1 MKFHFSKKPSA
12 PAPQPTEAQRAS
24 RRRALGAGAYA
35 SALGA
40 IVLVVVILVNLVV
53 QAIPTKYTE
62 FDISN
67 TGLFTLSETT
77 VSMLK
82 SLDKDVT
89 AYYLGETGG
98 EDANLTRLLDR
109 YAGESS
115 HFRWEQ
121 RDPALYP
128 TFAAQ
133 YDAQD
138 ASNGSVILVC
148 GENHAVVDSADLYEY
163 DYSSYYT
170 TGSVDMRFN
179 AENALTTAV
188 AQVTRDTSYT
198 AYQLTGHGEAE
209 LGSDFTEVLTNA
221 GVTLES
227 LSLTTSA
234 VPEDAAALILNAPQ
248 ADLSEQDVDALRS
261 YLDGGGRLL
270 VTTSLLADTP
280 NLDAL
285 LAEYGMTRQEGLLV
299 ETDANHFAYGYGGT
313 YLLPE
318 LQSNDI
324 TSGVVDG
331 MYVFAPVAQGILTGE
346 AVDTATGETATDET
360 AGDSI
365 THTTLLSTSS
375 SAFSMLDYETA
386 TTIQQGEN
394 DPTGSFDVAVAAENS
409 YTGARV
415 VWINC
420 ANLLLDNINSAV
432 SGGNAQFLGSVMN
445 WMNGEENAAVIES
458 KSMSA
463 DSLDVP
469 AALIMPLGLII
480 VILLPLASLLVGV
493 VISVVRRRR

>member
-1 MKFHFSKKPSA
+1 MKFHFSKKPSGQ
-12 PAPQPTEAQRAS
+12 APQPTEAQRAS
-24 RRRALGAGAYA
+24 HRRTVSAGAYA
-35 SALGA
+35 SVLGVV
-40 IVLVVVILVNLVV
+40 VLVVAILVNLVV

-77 VSMLK
+77 VSMLQG
-82 SLDKDVT
+82 LDKDVT

-98 EDANLTRLLDR
+98 EDSNITRLLDR

-128 TFAAQ
+128 TFAMQ

-138 ASNGSVILVC
+138 ASNNSVILTC
-148 GENHAVVDSADLYEY
+148 GDNHTVVDYNDMYEY
-163 DYSSYYT
+163 DYSAYYT
-170 TGSVDMRFN
+170 TGSVDMRFD

-198 AYQLTGHGEAE
+198 AYELTGHGETS

-221 GVTLES
+221 GVTLQS
-227 LSLTTSA
+227 LNLTTSA

-248 ADLSEQDVDALRS
+248 ADLSEQDVAALRS
-261 YLDGGGRLL
+261 YLDGGGSLL
-270 VTTSLLADTP
+270 VTTSLLTETP

-285 LAEYGMTRQEGLLV
+285 LADYGMTRQPGLLV

-313 YLLPE
+313 YLLPN
-318 LQSNDI
+318 LASNDI

-331 MYVFAPVAQGILTGE
+331 LYVFTPVAQGIVTQ
-346 AVDTATGETATDET
+346 DTAASAESAESTGETAADNL
-360 AGDSI
+360 
-365 THTTLLSTSS
+365 THTTLLSTTA
-375 SAFSMLDYETA
+375 SAFSMLGYETA
-386 TTIQQGEN
+386 TTLEQGDN

-409 YTGARV
+409 GTGAKV
-415 VWINC
+415 VWVNC
-420 ANLLLDNINSAV
+420 ANIFLDNINAAV
-432 SGGNAQFLGSVMN
+432 SGGNAQLMGSVMN
-445 WMNGEENAAVIES
+445 WMNGQENATVIES

-463 DSLDVP
+463 DSLNVP
-469 AALIMPLGLII
+469 AALIMPLGLLI
-480 VILLPLASLLVGV
+480 VIVLPLACLLVGV
-493 VISVVRRRR
+493 VISIVRRRR

>member
-24 RRRALGAGAYA
+24 QRRALGAGAYA

-179 AENALTTAV
+179 AENTLTTAV
-188 AQVTRDTSYT
+188 AQVTRDASYT

-227 LSLTTSA
+227 LSLTTRA

-331 MYVFAPVAQGILTGE
+331 MYVFAPVSQGILTGE
-346 AVDTATGETATDET
+346 ATGTATAESATDET

-409 YTGARV
+409 DTGARV

-458 KSMSA
+458 KSMST

>member
-12 PAPQPTEAQRAS
+12 PAPQPTEAQRTS
-24 RRRALGAGAYA
+24 QRRALGAGAYA
-35 SALGA
+35 SVLGA

-188 AQVTRDTSYT
+188 AQVTRDASYT

-280 NLDAL
+280 
-285 LAEYGMTRQEGLLV
+285 TW
-299 ETDANHFAYGYGGT
+299 T
-313 YLLPE
+313 PCWP
-318 LQSNDI
+318 S
-324 TSGVVDG
+324 
-331 MYVFAPVAQGILTGE
+331 
-346 AVDTATGETATDET
+346 TA
-360 AGDSI
+360 
-365 THTTLLSTSS
+365 
-375 SAFSMLDYETA
+375 
-386 TTIQQGEN
+386 
-394 DPTGSFDVAVAAENS
+394 
-409 YTGARV
+409 
-415 VWINC
+415 
-420 ANLLLDNINSAV
+420 
-432 SGGNAQFLGSVMN
+432 
-445 WMNGEENAAVIES
+445 
-458 KSMSA
+458 
-463 DSLDVP
+463 
-469 AALIMPLGLII
+469 
-480 VILLPLASLLVGV
+480 
-493 VISVVRRRR
+493 